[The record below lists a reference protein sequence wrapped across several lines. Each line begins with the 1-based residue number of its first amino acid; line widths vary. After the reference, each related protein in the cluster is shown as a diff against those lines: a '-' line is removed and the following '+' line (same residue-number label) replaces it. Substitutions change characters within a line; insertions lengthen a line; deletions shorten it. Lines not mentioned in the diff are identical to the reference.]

1 MSQEQT
7 TGLLQREQTRGSTV
21 SIAALVPK
29 GVSTLADSRERGQSH
44 G

>member
-7 TGLLQREQTRGSTV
+7 TGRLQREPTGGSTV
-21 SIAALVPK
+21 SIATLVPK
-29 GVSTLADSRERGQSH
+29 GVSTFSDEQERGQSH